1 VAAKI
6 DATKIAESL
15 LLDMETPIGDSYKD
29 NKLKHKK
36 PSL

>member
-15 LLDMETPIGDSYKD
+15 LLDMGTPRGFIT
-29 NKLKHKK
+29 KLIN
-36 PSL
+36 

>member
-15 LLDMETPIGDSYKD
+15 LLDIETPRRIVTKII
-29 NKLKHKK
+29 N
-36 PSL
+36 

>member
-15 LLDMETPIGDSYKD
+15 LLDIETPRGIVTKII
-29 NKLKHKK
+29 N
-36 PSL
+36 

>member
-15 LLDMETPIGDSYKD
+15 LLDMDTPRDMVTKII
-29 NKLKHKK
+29 N
-36 PSL
+36 